1 MMVVSE
7 KQKAAESEA
16 LAING
21 AEGVAYAMRQVE
33 PDVVAA
39 YPITPQTLIIEKF
52 AEYVADGLVRTEFV
66 EVESEHAAM
75 SACVGAS
82 VAGGRAATAT
92 AGPGL
97 ALMFEMLSVA
107 SGMRLPIVLHLATRA
122 FSAPLSIL
130 CDHSDLMAMRE
141 QGWIIMAGANP
152 QEAYDQAVVAHKIAE
167 HPDVM
172 IPLANTLDGFGV
184 THVVERVDV
193 LPDDVVRDF
202 VGEYEPEHYLL
213 KPGATGT
220 FGAWAHRD
228 YYYEQ
233 RVQVAEAFRNALP
246 VTEEVLEQFFELS
259 GRRLSILEPY
269 RLDDAEIAL
278 VFLGSADGAVKA
290 SVDAARDD
298 GIKAGALRVRLYRP
312 FPAKAVA
319 AALVHVEAVGTL
331 DRAIAI
337 GSPGNGLFLDVMAA
351 TATRSGRPAMKS
363 FVYGLGGRD
372 PAKVHFDEA
381 IRHLADPDTREG
393 TPGETAYLGLRDG
406 GNE

>member
-1 MMVVSE
+1 MVA
-7 KQKAAESEA
+7 KDKKRAAASQS

-21 AEGVAYAMRQVE
+21 AEAVAYAMRQAE

-52 AEYVADGLVRTEFV
+52 SEYVADGLVRTEFV

-75 SACVGAS
+75 SACIGAA

-107 SGMRLPIVLHLATRA
+107 SGMRLPVVLHLATRA

-141 QGWIIMAGANP
+141 QGWIIMCGANP
-152 QEAYDQAVVAHKIAE
+152 QEAYDQAVLAHRIAE

-172 IPLANTLDGFGV
+172 LPFTNALDGFGV

-193 LPDDVVRDF
+193 LPDDAVREF
-202 VGEYEPEHYLL
+202 VGEYQPEHYAL
-213 KPGATGT
+213 KPGVTQT

-228 YYYEQ
+228 YYFELRAQ
-233 RVQVAEAFRNALP
+233 TAEAFRNALP
-246 VTEEVLEQFFELS
+246 VSEQALAEFREIS

-269 RLDDAEIAL
+269 RLEDAELAL

-290 SVDAARDD
+290 AVDAARDE
-298 GIKAGALRVRLYRP
+298 GVRAGALRVRLYRP
-312 FPAKAVA
+312 FPVRAVA
-319 AALVHVEAVGTL
+319 EALSGVEAVGTL
-331 DRAIAI
+331 DRALAI
-337 GSPGNGLFLDVMAA
+337 GSPGNGLFLDVAA
-351 TATRSGRPAMKS
+351 SIATRRGRPAMKS

-372 PAKVHFDEA
+372 PAKEHFDAA
-381 IRHLADPDTREG
+381 IEQLADPERREG
-393 TPGETAYLGLRDG
+393 VPGMTAYLGLRDG

>member
-1 MMVVSE
+1 MVVSG
-7 KQKAAESEA
+7 KQKAAGSEA

-52 AEYVADGLVRTEFV
+52 SEYVADGLVRTEFV

-75 SACVGAS
+75 SACVGAA

-97 ALMFEMLSVA
+97 ALMFEMLSVTA
-107 SGMRLPIVLHLATRA
+107 GMRLPVVLHLVTRA

-130 CDHSDLMAMRE
+130 CDHSDVMAMRE
-141 QGWIIMAGANP
+141 QGWVMMSGANP
-152 QEAYDQAVVAHKIAE
+152 QEAYDQAVVAHRIAE
-167 HPDVM
+167 HPDVVM
-172 IPLANTLDGFGV
+172 PFANTLDGFAV

-193 LPDDVVRDF
+193 MPDDAVREF
-202 VGEYEPEHYLL
+202 VGEYEPENYAL
-213 KPGATGT
+213 KPGVVAT

-228 YYYEQ
+228 FYFEQ
-233 RVQVAEAFRNALP
+233 RAQVAEAFKNALP
-246 VTEEVLEQFFELS
+246 VTEEVLEQFYELS
-259 GRRLSILEPY
+259 GRRLRILEPY
-269 RLDDAEIAL
+269 RLDDAEVAL
-278 VFLGSADGAVKA
+278 VVLGSADGAVKA
-290 SVDAARDD
+290 AVDAARDT
-298 GIKAGALRVRLYRP
+298 GVKAGALRVRLYRP

-319 AALVHVEAVGTL
+319 DALAHVEAVGTL
-331 DRAIAI
+331 DRAIAM
-337 GSPGNGLFLDVMAA
+337 GSPGNGLFLDIMAA

-372 PAKVHFDEA
+372 PAKEHFAEVVYQ
-381 IRHLADPDTREG
+381 LVDPKTSEG
-393 TPGETAYLGLRDG
+393 VPGETAYLGLRDG

>member
-1 MMVVSE
+1 MAVSGKE
-7 KQKAAESEA
+7 RTAASES

-21 AEGVAYAMRQVE
+21 AEAVAYAMRQAE

-52 AEYVADGLVRTEFV
+52 SEYVADGLVRTEFV

-82 VAGGRAATAT
+82 VAGGRASTAS

-107 SGMRLPIVLHLATRA
+107 SGMRLPVVLHLATRA

-130 CDHSDLMAMRE
+130 CDHSDVMAMRE
-141 QGWIIMAGANP
+141 QGWIIMSGANP

-172 IPLANTLDGFGV
+172 MPFANALDGFGV

-193 LPDDVVRDF
+193 MPDDVVREF
-202 VGEYEPEHYLL
+202 IGEFEPEHYVL
-213 KPGATGT
+213 KPGAVAT

-228 YYYEQ
+228 FYFELRAQ
-233 RVQVAEAFRNALP
+233 MAEAFKNALP
-246 VTEEVLEQFFELS
+246 VTEQVLAEFSELS
-259 GRRLSILEPY
+259 GRPLRILEPY
-269 RLDDAEIAL
+269 KLDDADVAL
-278 VFLGSADGAVKA
+278 VFLGSADGAVMA
-290 SVDAARDD
+290 AVDAARDR
-298 GIKAGALRVRLYRP
+298 GVKAGALRVRLYRP
-312 FPAKAVA
+312 FPAQAVA
-319 AALVHVEAVGTL
+319 AALANVQAVGAL

-372 PAKVHFDEA
+372 PAKEHFDEA
-381 IRHLADPDTREG
+381 IRQLADPDAREG
-393 TPGETAYLGLRDG
+393 VPGETAYLGLRDG

>member
-1 MMVVSE
+1 MVVSE
-7 KQKAAESEA
+7 KQKAAGNEA

-21 AEGVAYAMRQVE
+21 AEAVAYAMRQAE

-52 AEYVADGLVRTEFV
+52 SEYVADGLVRTEFV

-75 SACVGAS
+75 SACIGAS

-141 QGWIIMAGANP
+141 QGWVIMSGANP
-152 QEAYDQAVVAHKIAE
+152 QEAYDQSVIAHKIAE

-172 IPLANTLDGFGV
+172 IPFANALDGFAV

-202 VGEYEPEHYLL
+202 VGEYEPEHYVL
-213 KPGATGT
+213 KPGVAET

-228 YYYEQ
+228 YYYEL
-233 RVQVAEAFRNALP
+233 RVQMAEALKNALP
-246 VTEEVLEQFFELS
+246 VVEQVLAEYSEMS
-259 GRRLSILEPY
+259 GRRLRILEPY
-269 RLDDAEIAL
+269 RLEDAEVAL
-278 VFLGSADGAVKA
+278 VFLGSADGAVNA
-290 SVDAARDD
+290 AVDAARDN
-298 GIKAGALRVRLYRP
+298 GVKAGALRVRLYRP

-319 AALVHVEAVGTL
+319 EALSHVAAVGTL
-331 DRAIAI
+331 DRALAI
-337 GSPGNGLFLDVMAA
+337 GAPGNGLFLDVMASL
-351 TATRSGRPAMKS
+351 ATRTGRPAMKS

-372 PAKVHFDEA
+372 PAKEHFDEA
-381 IRHLADPDTREG
+381 IQQLADPETREG
-393 TPGETAYLGLRDG
+393 VPGDTAYLGLRDG
-406 GNE
+406 GIE